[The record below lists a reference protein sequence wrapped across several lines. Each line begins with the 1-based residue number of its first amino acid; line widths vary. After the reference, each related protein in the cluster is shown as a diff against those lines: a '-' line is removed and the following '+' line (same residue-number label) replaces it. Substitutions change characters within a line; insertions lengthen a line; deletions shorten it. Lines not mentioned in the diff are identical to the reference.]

1 MLASLLDVQS
11 LCYSRE
17 NNVILQDICFQLIE
31 KQIIYLSGPNGSG
44 KSTLLKLLANLLNA
58 DSGNIHWRKTGLFAY
73 LGQYLDQKYQ
83 SENYVKIFTVVGVFL
98 ALYNVIRQVNQMSKN
113 EK

>member
-1 MLASLLDVQS
+1 MPQNTRLKPL
-11 LCYSRE
+11 
-17 NNVILQDICFQLIE
+17 NKWMQLISIPA
-31 KQIIYLSGPNGSG
+31 QMGIVIF
-44 KSTLLKLLANLLNA
+44 
-58 DSGNIHWRKTGLFAY
+58 LFAY
-73 LGQYLDQKYQ
+73 LGQYLDEKYQ

>member
-1 MLASLLDVQS
+1 MISIPAQMGI
-11 LCYSRE
+11 
-17 NNVILQDICFQLIE
+17 VIF
-31 KQIIYLSGPNGSG
+31 
-44 KSTLLKLLANLLNA
+44 
-58 DSGNIHWRKTGLFAY
+58 LFAY
-73 LGQYLDQKYQ
+73 LGQYLDEKYQ

>member
-1 MLASLLDVQS
+1 LISIPAQMGI
-11 LCYSRE
+11 
-17 NNVILQDICFQLIE
+17 VIF
-31 KQIIYLSGPNGSG
+31 
-44 KSTLLKLLANLLNA
+44 
-58 DSGNIHWRKTGLFAY
+58 LFAY
-73 LGQYLDQKYQ
+73 LGQYLDEKYQ

>member
-1 MLASLLDVQS
+1 MSQNTKLKPL
-11 LCYSRE
+11 
-17 NNVILQDICFQLIE
+17 NKWMQLISIPA
-31 KQIIYLSGPNGSG
+31 QMGVVIF
-44 KSTLLKLLANLLNA
+44 
-58 DSGNIHWRKTGLFAY
+58 LFAY
-73 LGQYLDQKYQ
+73 LGQYLDEKYQ

>member
-1 MLASLLDVQS
+1 MANKPL
-11 LCYSRE
+11 
-17 NNVILQDICFQLIE
+17 NKWIQLISVPA
-31 KQIIYLSGPNGSG
+31 QMGVVIF
-44 KSTLLKLLANLLNA
+44 
-58 DSGNIHWRKTGLFAY
+58 LFAY

>member
-1 MLASLLDVQS
+1 MPQNTKLKSL
-11 LCYSRE
+11 
-17 NNVILQDICFQLIE
+17 NKWMQLISIPA
-31 KQIIYLSGPNGSG
+31 QMGVVIF
-44 KSTLLKLLANLLNA
+44 
-58 DSGNIHWRKTGLFAY
+58 LFAY
-73 LGQYLDQKYQ
+73 LGQYLDEKYQ